1 MSAAE
6 FLLLSKSD
14 LIKLLEVEREKN
26 FRLSELNKQLLAE
39 KDAQARDI
47 VELRLKHPSEEPHDG

>member
-1 MSAAE
+1 MSATA
-6 FLLLSKSD
+6 
-14 LIKLLEVEREKN
+14 LLETPKAELVDMLLKEREKSA
-26 FRLSELNKQLLAE
+26 RLEELNKQLLAE